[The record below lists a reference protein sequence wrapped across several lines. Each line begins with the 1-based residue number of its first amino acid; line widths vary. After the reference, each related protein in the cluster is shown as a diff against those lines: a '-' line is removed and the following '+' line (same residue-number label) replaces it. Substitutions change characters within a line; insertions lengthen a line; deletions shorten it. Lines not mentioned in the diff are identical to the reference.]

1 MQRYIIGLHVFGF
14 LPLFYAIIY
23 YIGDVW
29 AYLTSD
35 DEEELEQIE
44 LWQVK
49 VYTFF
54 FDCFTV
60 FSCIFCFRDILMVY
74 YGMHLYCLRC
84 RFIRFP
90 FTLHGIW

>member
-44 LWQVK
+44 LWQVN
-49 VYTFF
+49 VHLFL
-54 FDCFTV
+54 DL
-60 FSCIFCFRDILMVY
+60 FSCIYCFRDILMVY

-84 RFIRFP
+84 KFIRFR

>member
-35 DEEELEQIE
+35 DEDELEKVH
-44 LWQVK
+44 LWQVNTQIFK
-49 VYTFF
+49 S
-54 FDCFTV
+54 CNV
-60 FSCIFCFRDILMVY
+60 FSCIFCFRGIHMVY
-74 YGMHLYCLRC
+74 YGMHLYCLHC
-84 RFIRFP
+84 RFIRFQ
-90 FTLHGIW
+90 FTLHGI